1 MSGNSSLW
9 AEDDV
14 LVLKYGF
21 HIFLAISHWLSMS
34 PPFESAHAYG
44 YFNQLGE
51 LEVILCDFCV
61 WDTGVDTAFPVLAGT
76 LVRGVLSR

>member
-1 MSGNSSLW
+1 
-9 AEDDV
+9 
-14 LVLKYGF
+14 
-21 HIFLAISHWLSMS
+21 MS